1 VQARCEFP
9 LWSVVC
15 VDERRKCEVRRTRRR
30 TLSQRKGESEKGFL
44 GFEALTASASF
55 KKGKMSSNVI
65 SNGAYAL

>member
-1 VQARCEFP
+1 
-9 LWSVVC
+9 
-15 VDERRKCEVRRTRRR
+15 VDERSKCEVRRTRRR

-44 GFEALTASASF
+44 GFEALTASASASF